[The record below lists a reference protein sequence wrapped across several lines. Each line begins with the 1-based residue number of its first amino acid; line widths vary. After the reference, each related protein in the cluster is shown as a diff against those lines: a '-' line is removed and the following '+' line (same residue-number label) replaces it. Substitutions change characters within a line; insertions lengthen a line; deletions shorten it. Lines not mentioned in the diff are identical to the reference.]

1 MAAGRDERVRTPVD
15 PDRFVADLA
24 ATLTEVVSDPA
35 LARLMGRAGRMRA
48 EEEFSWSRIAE
59 QTLGIYEG
67 LLN

>member
-1 MAAGRDERVRTPVD
+1 
-15 PDRFVADLA
+15 
-24 ATLTEVVSDPA
+24 
-35 LARLMGRAGRMRA
+35 MGRAGRMRA